1 MKTIRYQQYH
11 VTLSKNTFTSVNY
24 GIICALNVTRPRSIS
39 CLTFFSPGKTIFHDL
54 CNNLS
59 SDVSRFELY
68 RLLAGTCDRCYITWY
83 TFLILS
89 KLIKYYTYSIVC
101 FHQEYYNNSSSIW
114 GSSNN
119 VKHYFFCLLILMR
132 FISVPCISQHVSYF
146 P

>member
-1 MKTIRYQQYH
+1 MLPKTNISYQQYD

-24 GIICALNVTRPRSIS
+24 GIICALNVTRLRSIS

-68 RLLAGTCDRCYITWY
+68 RLLAGACDRCFITRC

-89 KLIKYYTYSIVC
+89 KLIKCYTYSIVC
-101 FHQEYYNNSSSIW
+101 FHLEYYDTRHI
-114 GSSNN
+114 GGFSNN
-119 VKHYFFCLLILMR
+119 VKHYFFCLSILM
-132 FISVPCISQHVSYF
+132 
-146 P
+146 

>member
-1 MKTIRYQQYH
+1 MSILYEDISISILQVPQDNFLSISECISYKFLNHLFMKTIRYQQYH

-24 GIICALNVTRPRSIS
+24 GIICALNVTRLRSIS

-68 RLLAGTCDRCYITWY
+68 RLLAGACDRCLITRY

-89 KLIKYYTYSIVC
+89 KLIKYYTCSIVC
-101 FHQEYYNNSSSIW
+101 FH
-114 GSSNN
+114 
-119 VKHYFFCLLILMR
+119 
-132 FISVPCISQHVSYF
+132 
-146 P
+146 